1 MLSGDSKKQSAIH
14 VLISLII
21 IRCMSFAL
29 SGNPYMNNPAQRF
42 PFIYCILANGLE
54 MPLVKEI
61 AEEIKVCT
69 V

>member
-1 MLSGDSKKQSAIH
+1 
-14 VLISLII
+14 
-21 IRCMSFAL
+21 MSFAL
-29 SGNPYMNNPAQRF
+29 SGNPYMNNPAQQF
-42 PFIYCILANGLE
+42 PFMYCILANRLE